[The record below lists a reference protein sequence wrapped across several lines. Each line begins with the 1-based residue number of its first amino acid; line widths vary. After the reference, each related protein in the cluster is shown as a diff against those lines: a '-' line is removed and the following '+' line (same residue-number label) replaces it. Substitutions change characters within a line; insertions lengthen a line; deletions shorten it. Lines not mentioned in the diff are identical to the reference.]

1 MDESWRRRGIHEKA
15 QKIRVFIEEGQKVSE
30 KCASENRVETEAR
43 RKEGSRRD
51 WHNLNGSR
59 GAMTLKLRSA
69 ARRKSWG
76 ATTE

>member
-1 MDESWRRRGIHEKA
+1 MGGIHEKA
-15 QKIRVFIEEGQKVSE
+15 QKIWVFIEEGQEVSE

-59 GAMTLKLRSA
+59 G
-69 ARRKSWG
+69 G
-76 ATTE
+76 